1 MFELLQLVG
10 FTFLILRFFY
20 WVGSALLL
28 NEKKWKLVLL
38 SQCIEGLLLLFI
50 FSQIVGTIHIL
61 PMQASLLQVYV
72 GLFLVIVGVGSA
84 FLAKRQLGDSWVYAA
99 VYGVKPKQ
107 HLVTTGIYAIV
118 RHPIYVSFAIGYI
131 GIELLAGSW
140 LWIAFLFL
148 FIPAYMQGKKEEKI
162 LLKHYGEKYKKY
174 QQNTKMLIPY
184 LW

>member
-1 MFELLQLVG
+1 MLELLKLLG
-10 FTFLILRFFY
+10 FTFLLLRFFY
-20 WVGSALLL
+20 WVGSSLLL

-50 FSQIVGTIHIL
+50 FSQIVGTIRIL
-61 PMQASLLQVYV
+61 PMQSSLQQVCV

-118 RHPIYVSFAIGYI
+118 RHPIYVSFAISYI

-140 LWIAFLFL
+140 LWVAFLFL
-148 FIPAYMQGKKEEKI
+148 FIPAYLQAKKEEKVLI
-162 LLKHYGEKYKKY
+162 KHFGETYKKY
-174 QQNTKMLIPY
+174 QQTTKMFIPY